1 MKKRIPKRLIKAH
14 INFYNGAKMIEIK
27 ENENENENVT
37 DNNATNDTL
46 SDIAAKF
53 ENLTNEVDDLPKYKN
68 FDISICK
75 LLRDVDHLISEMNNQ
90 HGMSAEHVALM
101 NIRSGILLWIQTR
114 KEYIESFRLKN

>member
-14 INFYNGAKMIEIK
+14 INFYNGAKMIEVK
-27 ENENENENVT
+27 ENKQNI
-37 DNNATNDTL
+37 NNATNDTL
-46 SDIAAKF
+46 SDIATKF

-68 FDISICK
+68 FDKSICS
-75 LLRDVDHLISEMNNQ
+75 LLRDVDRLISEMNTQ

-114 KEYIESFRLKN
+114 KEYIEAFKIKN

>member
-1 MKKRIPKRLIKAH
+1 MKKKIQKRLIKSY
-14 INFYNGAKMIEIK
+14 INFLNGAKMIEV
-27 ENENENENVT
+27 ENQNVT
-37 DNNATNDTL
+37 GNNATNDTL

-68 FDISICK
+68 FDKSICG
-75 LLRDVDHLISEMNNQ
+75 LLRDVDHLISEMNTQ

-114 KEYIESFRLKN
+114 KEYIEAFKIKN

>member
-27 ENENENENVT
+27 ENENVT

-46 SDIAAKF
+46 SDIAVKF

-68 FDISICK
+68 FDKSICK

-114 KEYIESFRLKN
+114 KEYIESFKLKN

>member
-14 INFYNGAKMIEIK
+14 INFYNGAKMIEVK
-27 ENENENENVT
+27 ENQNINNETNGN
-37 DNNATNDTL
+37 NDTL

-68 FDISICK
+68 FDKSICG
-75 LLRDVDHLISEMNNQ
+75 LLRDVDRLISEMNTQ

-114 KEYIESFRLKN
+114 KEYIEAFKLKN